1 MDHEEKETKPK
12 LLDVVIVIGLLGAGL
27 SLLAVF
33 AGSFMHL
40 LGLQYDTPKSFI
52 LYFIVASV
60 LAYLLNIGFVLM
72 YGMILA
78 TTNLKNKLNQNLWH
92 WSLVLLDT
100 LASMISFSVVDHF
113 MPSVSA
119 NFLSILVISILFAL
133 FDKKKE
139 N

>member
-1 MDHEEKETKPK
+1 MNQEEHKPN
-12 LLDVVIVIGLLGAGL
+12 LLDAVIVIGLLLAGL

-52 LYFIVASV
+52 LYFIASSV
-60 LAYLLNIGFVLM
+60 VAYLLNIGFVLL
-72 YGMILA
+72 YGLLIA
-78 TTNLKNKLNQNLWH
+78 TTDIKDNLNQNIWRR
-92 WSLVLLDT
+92 SLVLFDVLSSIVGFT
-100 LASMISFSVVDHF
+100 VMDHF

-119 NFLSILVISILFAL
+119 NFRSILVISVLFAL

-139 N
+139 K